1 MSKQQINVYKV
12 VRQHVMEV
20 FEQGYEYRRALR
32 FWLAA
37 PWAPTLK
44 TTDLAG

>member
-1 MSKQQINVYKV
+1 MK
-12 VRQHVMEV
+12 V

-32 FWLAA
+32 FWLTT